1 MSLGYH
7 VIQRLEDDRVLVR
20 DAAERRAYADTVLRI
35 GKEAG
40 LFCFGLP
47 DNHSHV
53 GIECD
58 RATAG
63 RFAQRLGTA
72 LRKRL
77 QLPVPFAP
85 ARLREIRDQGHL
97 TNAFGYI
104 AAQAQHHGIDAD
116 PWLEAT
122 VIPDLLGL
130 RVVGSYVL
138 TRVRALLPRLRR
150 EHLLAK
156 LGVARLDR
164 GHDLTDLADAA
175 AAIIAQSKL
184 AGRTVRVR
192 RARHAAIAVA
202 RGEGATTAQIAELLG
217 VSRRSVRRL
226 LGKGPRAAYVRAIGL
241 QLGLRSLRAAPP
253 EDFDLR
259 DSGDWGLPP

>member
-1 MSLGYH
+1 MALGYH

-20 DAAERRAYADTVLRI
+20 DSAARRVYAATVLRL

-53 GIECD
+53 GLECD

-77 QLPVPFAP
+77 DLPVPFAP
-85 ARLREIRDQGHL
+85 ARLRKIRDQGHL

-104 AAQAQHHGIDAD
+104 AAQAAHHGVDAD

-122 VIPDLLGL
+122 VVPDLLGL
-130 RVVGSYVL
+130 RVIGSYVL
-138 TRVRALLPRLRR
+138 PRVRALLPRLRR

-156 LGVARLDR
+156 LGVGLLER
-164 GHDLTDLADAA
+164 GHDLKDLADAA
-175 AAIIAQSKL
+175 AAIIAQPTL
-184 AGRTVRVR
+184 VGRTVRVLA
-192 RARHAAIAVA
+192 ARHAAIAVA
-202 RGEGATTAQIAELLG
+202 RAEGATAARIAELLG
-217 VSRRSVRRL
+217 RSPRSVRRSMR
-226 LGKGPRAAYVRAIGL
+226 KDAKAAYVRAVGL
-241 QLGLRSLRAAPP
+241 QLGLRAIRAAAP
-253 EDFDLR
+253 EDFDER
-259 DSGDWGLPP
+259 GGE

>member
-1 MSLGYH
+1 MGLGYH
-7 VIQRLEDDRVLVR
+7 VIQRLDDDRVLVR
-20 DAAERRAYADTVLRI
+20 DAAARRVYAATVLRL

-53 GIECD
+53 GLECD
-58 RATAG
+58 RVTAG

-77 QLPVPFAP
+77 ELPVPFAP
-85 ARLREIRDQGHL
+85 ARLREIRDQSHL

-122 VIPDLLGL
+122 VVPDLLGL

-138 TRVRALLPRLRR
+138 LRVRALLPRLRR

-156 LGVARLDR
+156 LGVTRLER
-164 GHDLTDLADAA
+164 GHDLTDLEDAA
-175 AAIIAQSKL
+175 AAIIGKPTL
-184 AGRTVRVR
+184 VGRAALVH
-192 RARHAAIAVA
+192 RARHAAVAVA
-202 RGEGATTAQIAELLG
+202 RAEGATTARMAELLG
-217 VSRRSVRRL
+217 MSRRSVRRL
-226 LGKGPRAAYVRAIGL
+226 LRKDPRAAYVRAVGL
-241 QLGLRSLRAAPP
+241 QLGLRALRAAPP
-253 EDFDLR
+253 ADFDQR
-259 DSGDWGLPP
+259 QGD